1 MIDRLSEEE
10 FLALQD
16 IRKQALEVATT
27 LGEVSYQKLM
37 LENKID
43 EQKIKI
49 KQIKQTE
56 TEFFDALTKKYGD
69 VILDIETGK
78 LSEKV
83 L

>member
-1 MIDRLSEEE
+1 MSERITEQE
-10 FLALQD
+10 LLALEE

-27 LGEVSYQKLM
+27 LGEVGYQKLL

-43 EQKIKI
+43 EQKLII
-49 KQIKQTE
+49 KQIKE
-56 TEFFDALTKKYGD
+56 KEKEFFESLNKKYGD

-78 LSEKV
+78 LSPKV

>member
-1 MIDRLSEEE
+1 MSERITEQE
-10 FLALQD
+10 FLVLEQ

-27 LGEVSYQKLM
+27 LGEVGYQKLL

-43 EQKIKI
+43 EQKLII
-49 KQIKQTE
+49 KQIKQQE
-56 TEFFDALTKKYGD
+56 QEFFESLTKKYGD

-78 LSEKV
+78 LSPKV

>member
-10 FLALQD
+10 FSALQD

>member
-10 FLALQD
+10 FSALQD

-56 TEFFDALTKKYGD
+56 TEFFDTLTKKYGD

>member
-1 MIDRLSEEE
+1 MLDKISQEE
-10 FLALQD
+10 FLVLQD

-27 LGEVSYQKLM
+27 LGEVGYQKLI

-56 TEFFDALTKKYGD
+56 TEFFEALTKKYGD

>member
-1 MIDRLSEEE
+1 MSERITDQEL
-10 FLALQD
+10 LALEE

-27 LGEVSYQKLM
+27 LGEVGYQKLL

-43 EQKIKI
+43 EQKLII
-49 KQIKQTE
+49 KQIKE
-56 TEFFDALTKKYGD
+56 KEKEFFESLNKKYGD

-78 LSEKV
+78 LSPKV

>member
-1 MIDRLSEEE
+1 MSERITEQE
-10 FLALQD
+10 FLALEE

-27 LGEVSYQKLM
+27 LGEVGYQKLL

-43 EQKIKI
+43 EQKLII
-49 KQIKQTE
+49 KQIKE
-56 TEFFDALTKKYGD
+56 KEKEFFESLNKKYGD

-78 LSEKV
+78 LSPKV